1 MKTICFKLSTGE
13 ELIAQVDS
21 EDDEYLNVLDPVIL
35 SQDYNYYGEFGLKF
49 LNFMPYSN
57 DSLFTFK
64 KKYVI
69 TYTEPSEKVLQYYT
83 KFLIESDFS
92 GSEYIPDQLN

>member
-1 MKTICFKLSTGE
+1 MKTICFKLTTGE
-13 ELIAQVDS
+13 ELIAQVES
-21 EDDEYLNVLDPVIL
+21 EDDEYLNVLDPVVL

-64 KKYVI
+64 KKYII
-69 TYTEPSEKVLQYYT
+69 THIEPSKKVLQYYT
-83 KFLIESDFS
+83 KFLIESNFS
-92 GSEYIPDQLN
+92 ESENIPNQLN